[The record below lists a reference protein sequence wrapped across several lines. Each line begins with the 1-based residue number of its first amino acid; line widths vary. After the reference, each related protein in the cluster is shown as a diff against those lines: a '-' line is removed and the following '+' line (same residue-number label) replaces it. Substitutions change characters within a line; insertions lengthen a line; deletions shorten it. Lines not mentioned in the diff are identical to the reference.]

1 MTKDEIELLAEGLAE
16 VALGGN
22 KKPDK
27 IVAGF
32 SCLLNAIVRLEARV
46 AEIETRG
53 VQYRGVFQS
62 AQQYA
67 RGDLV
72 TFDGSIYHANAD
84 TRCKPGN
91 GSTDWTLAVKRG
103 CDGKDAERRRNP
115 TGVRR

>member
-1 MTKDEIELLAEGLAE
+1 MTKDEIEFSLKASLRLRSAARTRQDL
-16 VALGGN
+16 
-22 KKPDK
+22 
-27 IVAGF
+27 AGF

-84 TRCKPGN
+84 TR
-91 GSTDWTLAVKRG
+91 
-103 CDGKDAERRRNP
+103 
-115 TGVRR
+115 